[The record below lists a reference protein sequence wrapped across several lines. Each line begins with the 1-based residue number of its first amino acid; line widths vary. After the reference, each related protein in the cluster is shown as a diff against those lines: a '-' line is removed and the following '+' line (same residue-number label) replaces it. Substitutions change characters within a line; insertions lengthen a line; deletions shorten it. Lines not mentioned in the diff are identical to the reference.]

1 MHESMGT
8 RLDIHEKQRFCLSQI
23 NPTCIFV
30 QAMVSPTFTLVLIA
44 LRESAVPQSSWSG
57 ISATENLMRTP
68 PLLWKRSSTSDT
80 ALAADS
86 RTTTTASADGET
98 QVDVLIAGDA
108 EQPSSPFHQQH
119 HVYC

>member
-1 MHESMGT
+1 M
-8 RLDIHEKQRFCLSQI
+8 FLSFSDK
-23 NPTCIFV
+23 PTSIFV

-98 QVDVLIAGDA
+98 QVDVLIASDA
-108 EQPSSPFHQQH
+108 EQPSSPLHQQH